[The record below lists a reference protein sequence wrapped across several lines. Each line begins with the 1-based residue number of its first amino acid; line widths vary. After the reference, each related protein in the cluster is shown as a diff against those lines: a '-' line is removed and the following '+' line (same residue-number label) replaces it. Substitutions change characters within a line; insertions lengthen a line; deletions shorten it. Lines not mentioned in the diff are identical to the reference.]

1 MKTKITVSL
10 CISKDFE
17 IDVEDNSLLYDTFI
31 NQYLPDNIS
40 EYSSE
45 DDKWF
50 IDNIEIIENGNN

>member
-1 MKTKITVSL
+1 MF
-10 CISKDFE
+10 ISSSF
-17 IDVEDNSLLYDTFI
+17 SCPLLYDTFI